1 MRHAFLII
9 AHNEPEI
16 LAVLLRQLDAPD
28 FDVFL
33 HIDARATAM
42 RERFSSYKPS
52 LGRYFLLEH
61 PLAVCWGDISQMD
74 VEMRLFRAAMQQGRY
89 AYCHLLSGV
98 DLLLKSPQTLVA
110 FFEEHAGREFVGFW
124 NTPGHVRDLRRKVN
138 RYYFF
143 TRHLKDKGTWAHRLT
158 APCRN
163 LALLLQKMT
172 GFKRRSAGYDFR
184 KGSNWVSVTDAFCR
198 YLIEQEP
205 CPFPPYALSR

>member
-52 LGRYFLLEH
+52 FGRYFLLEH

-110 FFEEHAGREFVGFW
+110 FLRNMLAASLSASGIRWAMCGICDVRSIAITSSPATSKIKGHGR
-124 NTPGHVRDLRRKVN
+124 
-138 RYYFF
+138 
-143 TRHLKDKGTWAHRLT
+143 T
-158 APCRN
+158 A
-163 LALLLQKMT
+163 
-172 GFKRRSAGYDFR
+172 
-184 KGSNWVSVTDAFCR
+184 
-198 YLIEQEP
+198 
-205 CPFPPYALSR
+205 

>member
-74 VEMRLFRAAMQQGRY
+74 VEMRLFRAAMQQGSY

-110 FFEEHAGREFVGFW
+110 FLRNMPAASLSASGIRRAMCGICDVRSTAIISSPATSKTRGHGR
-124 NTPGHVRDLRRKVN
+124 
-138 RYYFF
+138 
-143 TRHLKDKGTWAHRLT
+143 T
-158 APCRN
+158 A
-163 LALLLQKMT
+163 
-172 GFKRRSAGYDFR
+172 
-184 KGSNWVSVTDAFCR
+184 
-198 YLIEQEP
+198 
-205 CPFPPYALSR
+205 

>member
-74 VEMRLFRAAMQQGRY
+74 VEMRLFRAPCSKAVMPTATFSR
-89 AYCHLLSGV
+89 ALTSCS
-98 DLLLKSPQTLVA
+98 S
-110 FFEEHAGREFVGFW
+110 
-124 NTPGHVRDLRRKVN
+124 RR
-138 RYYFF
+138 
-143 TRHLKDKGTWAHRLT
+143 
-158 APCRN
+158 
-163 LALLLQKMT
+163 
-172 GFKRRSAGYDFR
+172 RR
-184 KGSNWVSVTDAFCR
+184 
-198 YLIEQEP
+198 
-205 CPFPPYALSR
+205 

>member
-61 PLAVCWGDISQMD
+61 PLAVCWGDISLMD
-74 VEMRLFRAAMQQGRY
+74 VEMRL
-89 AYCHLLSGV
+89 S
-98 DLLLKSPQTLVA
+98 
-110 FFEEHAGREFVGFW
+110 
-124 NTPGHVRDLRRKVN
+124 VRPCSKAVMP
-138 RYYFF
+138 
-143 TRHLKDKGTWAHRLT
+143 T
-158 APCRN
+158 A
-163 LALLLQKMT
+163 T
-172 GFKRRSAGYDFR
+172 
-184 KGSNWVSVTDAFCR
+184 FCR
-198 YLIEQEP
+198 
-205 CPFPPYALSR
+205 ALTSCSSRRRR

>member
-61 PLAVCWGDISQMD
+61 PLAVCWATS
-74 VEMRLFRAAMQQGRY
+74 
-89 AYCHLLSGV
+89 
-98 DLLLKSPQTLVA
+98 
-110 FFEEHAGREFVGFW
+110 
-124 NTPGHVRDLRRKVN
+124 VRW
-138 RYYFF
+138 
-143 TRHLKDKGTWAHRLT
+143 T
-158 APCRN
+158 
-163 LALLLQKMT
+163 
-172 GFKRRSAGYDFR
+172 
-184 KGSNWVSVTDAFCR
+184 
-198 YLIEQEP
+198 
-205 CPFPPYALSR
+205 

>member
-16 LAVLLRQLDAPD
+16 LAALLRQLDAPD

-98 DLLLKSPQTLVA
+98 DLLLKS
-110 FFEEHAGREFVGFW
+110 
-124 NTPGHVRDLRRKVN
+124 DRK
-138 RYYFF
+138 
-143 TRHLKDKGTWAHRLT
+143 
-158 APCRN
+158 
-163 LALLLQKMT
+163 
-172 GFKRRSAGYDFR
+172 
-184 KGSNWVSVTDAFCR
+184 SVV
-198 YLIEQEP
+198 
-205 CPFPPYALSR
+205 

>member
-33 HIDARATAM
+33 HIDARATTM

-110 FFEEHAGREFVGFW
+110 FLRNMPAVSSLASGIRRAMCGICDVRSIAITSSPATSKIKGHGR
-124 NTPGHVRDLRRKVN
+124 
-138 RYYFF
+138 
-143 TRHLKDKGTWAHRLT
+143 T
-158 APCRN
+158 A
-163 LALLLQKMT
+163 
-172 GFKRRSAGYDFR
+172 
-184 KGSNWVSVTDAFCR
+184 
-198 YLIEQEP
+198 
-205 CPFPPYALSR
+205 